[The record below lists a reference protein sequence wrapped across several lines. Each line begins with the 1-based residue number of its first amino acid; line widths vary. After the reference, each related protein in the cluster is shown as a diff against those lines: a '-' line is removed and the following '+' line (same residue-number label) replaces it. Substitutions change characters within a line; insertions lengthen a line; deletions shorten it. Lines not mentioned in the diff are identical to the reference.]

1 MGILFLTVKQERCSD
16 LLLWFAAWLLP
27 PLRLRPKLMLT
38 TATATALATEDSAT
52 PDSATPD
59 SGTLD
64 LAMDTD
70 SATDTDWSTARGR
83 LRPSPRLRPMPS
95 TDTEL
100 TPTPLDTVTPPLPS
114 LPLPSLPLTLLLP
127 PPSPPLP
134 SATPVSDTLVS
145 DTPALA
151 TLVLDT
157 PMARGRPRLSPR
169 LMLTMLTDTVSAT
182 LVSATDTDSA
192 TATVWELTT
201 ELTSDKFVQ
210 LRAAE
215 AQHSLYRQFSFN
227 WSRTPCAVRK
237 ERILFS
243 LIVW

>member
-64 LAMDTD
+64 LATETD
-70 SATDTDWSTARGR
+70 SATDTDSSTARGR

-114 LPLPSLPLTLLLP
+114 LP

-145 DTPALA
+145 DTPVLA
-151 TLVLDT
+151 TELAL
-157 PMARGRPRLSPR
+157 
-169 LMLTMLTDTVSAT
+169 AT

-210 LRAAE
+210 LR
-215 AQHSLYRQFSFN
+215 
-227 WSRTPCAVRK
+227 
-237 ERILFS
+237 
-243 LIVW
+243 